1 MRLLAVLLITL
12 PLYVACEPS
21 GPLERAGEEID
32 EAFEDVRNG
41 GETLGNRI
49 DDAID
54 DVSDGVDDAVDELSD
69 N

>member
-1 MRLLAVLLITL
+1 MKLLAVLLMTL
-12 PLYVACEPS
+12 PLYIACEPS

-32 EAFEDVRNG
+32 EAFEDVQNG
-41 GETLGNRI
+41 GETLGNTI

-54 DVSDGVDDAVDELSD
+54 DVRDEVDDAADELGD